1 MNPIKF
7 IPFQKGKEIEIVKQ
21 LILKIHASNPNH
33 HIMILA
39 RTNQMIKNIFNDET
53 LKDSIATK
61 VEFVGYEEIDID
73 AMTMHKSKGLTCDE
87 VIVIGLNK
95 SFPLEK
101 KDNFWLEALFKDK
114 LEEEQIKY
122 AEERRLFY
130 VALTR
135 TKNHVFLLVDED
147 RQKRS
152 EFIMELARIIKE
164 KTPC

>member
-1 MNPIKF
+1 
-7 IPFQKGKEIEIVKQ
+7 
-21 LILKIHASNPNH
+21 
-33 HIMILA
+33 MILA